1 MGKVTILGAGISGLS
16 ASYHIGHERCEIY
29 EAKPHY
35 GGHIFS
41 FVRDGFTWDDGP
53 HVLFTD
59 SEYVKQ
65 VFAEGVNGE
74 FEERAP
80 EVTNYYQGHWIEH
93 PAQSNLYQIP
103 EPLRTQC
110 LESFMEARSREL
122 TRPANYEVWL
132 HQAFGRVFADTFP
145 AAYTRKYWT
154 TEPANLGTDW
164 IGARI
169 YYPSVDDVKGGYKG
183 PLGKSTYWVKKFRY
197 PSRGGFLSFVRK
209 LADGAQAQYGKTLE
223 RINFGKREMVFSD
236 GFQTVYDT
244 LVSTLPLPVLIRCSE
259 DAPDQVREA
268 AEQLRTTQLYL
279 VDFAVNH
286 PAKLKHHWV
295 YIYDEDKLGT
305 RVTIMD
311 NLSPHN
317 APTGCTGMSVEVCG
331 SAYKPLPSDRE
342 QVVQTVKNEL
352 LEMGLIESPEAII
365 STNLRY
371 APWGQV
377 IYDHNRKSALQIIN
391 AFLDSVGV
399 VRVGRYAEWK
409 YAMTHDCVLKAKHEA
424 ERMVSKAA

>member
-1 MGKVTILGAGISGLS
+1 MEQVTVLGAGISGLS
-16 ASYHIGHERCEIY
+16 ASFHIGHERCEIY

-197 PSRGGFLSFVRK
+197 PSRGGFLSFIAQTCRRGTDSVWQNPG
-209 LADGAQAQYGKTLE
+209 ADQFRQT
-223 RINFGKREMVFSD
+223 SD
-236 GFQTVYDT
+236 GVFRW
-244 LVSTLPLPVLIRCSE
+244 LP
-259 DAPDQVREA
+259 
-268 AEQLRTTQLYL
+268 
-279 VDFAVNH
+279 N
-286 PAKLKHHWV
+286 
-295 YIYDEDKLGT
+295 
-305 RVTIMD
+305 
-311 NLSPHN
+311 
-317 APTGCTGMSVEVCG
+317 
-331 SAYKPLPSDRE
+331 
-342 QVVQTVKNEL
+342 
-352 LEMGLIESPEAII
+352 
-365 STNLRY
+365 
-371 APWGQV
+371 
-377 IYDHNRKSALQIIN
+377 
-391 AFLDSVGV
+391 GV
-399 VRVGRYAEWK
+399 
-409 YAMTHDCVLKAKHEA
+409 
-424 ERMVSKAA
+424 